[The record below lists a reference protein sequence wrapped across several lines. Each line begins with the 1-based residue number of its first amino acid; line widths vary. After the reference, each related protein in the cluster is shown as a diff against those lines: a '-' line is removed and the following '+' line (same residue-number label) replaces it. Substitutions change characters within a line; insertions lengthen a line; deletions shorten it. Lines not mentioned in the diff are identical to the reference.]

1 MLPVKD
7 SVLAAV
13 MAREVMAAV
22 VLPRSFL
29 YLRFTTTFKEPT
41 AGKAWQPIVKRGQD
55 RENHGR
61 ERQRKRSTWE
71 NYIQSEGMLRASVCQ
86 Q

>member
-1 MLPVKD
+1 
-7 SVLAAV
+7 
-13 MAREVMAAV
+13 MATV
-22 VLPRSFL
+22 VLPWSLL

-41 AGKAWQPIVKRGQD
+41 AGKTWQQKVKGGQG

-61 ERQRKRSTWE
+61 ERQRKRSTWK
-71 NYIQSEGMLRASVCQ
+71 NYILSEGMLRASVCQ